1 MTVRIEKP
9 AINVR
14 EELADLRKPTGL
26 AGEAMLR
33 AETPQEQFNLI
44 GAGRRNWI
52 INGDF
57 AVTQRGDYS
66 SSTSVASGA
75 YSVDRWKSNDP
86 FNLQRFTGQV
96 IDGIRTN
103 YVKVSY
109 NGTASM
115 GFMQLIE
122 DKDYEV
128 LRGQTITISAYVR
141 TNQALFGFR
150 LYDGSQKYGPRFVA
164 DGNWHR
170 ATWTFTWSPSSPSY
184 FNILF
189 DTYQG
194 SFPTIGSGDYMDIA
208 MVQVELG
215 KVATPFE
222 HRSYGEELALCQ
234 RYYQKHTVA
243 DTFQYIGNV
252 AVAHTSAIV
261 TQNWQLN
268 PTMRAAPQLANTGWR
283 WKRMTNGLD
292 NVTITGTTLQDATA
306 NDVNVAW
313 TVGSTTVG
321 YVGMIESAGTSS
333 AYIAFDAEL

>member
-1 MTVRIEKP
+1 MTVKVSKP

-14 EELADLRKPTGL
+14 EELADLRKPTGI

-44 GAGRRNWI
+44 GAGRRNFI
-52 INGDF
+52 INGNF

-75 YSVDRWKSNDP
+75 YSIDRWKSNDP

-184 FNILF
+184 FQILF

-222 HRSYGEELALCQ
+222 HRSYGEELALAQ
-234 RYYQKHTVA
+234 RFYTRL
-243 DTFQYIGNV
+243 GNDDGGFTHLMV
-252 AVAHTSAIV
+252 GSAEGAGV
-261 TQNWQLN
+261 YVVSRSLSTR
-268 PTMRAAPQLANTGWR
+268 MRAVP
-283 WKRMTNGLD
+283 
-292 NVTITGTTLQDATA
+292 TL
-306 NDVNVAW
+306 
-313 TVGSTTVG
+313 TVGSGVNG
-321 YVGMIESAGTSS
+321 YTSS
-333 AYIAFDAEL
+333 AGVASVNSFNTRCSRDIACISANVTGTATLGQAAVLYDAGANGYIELDAEL